1 MPLDPDRILR
11 IASRLNKVERGS
23 PEADAAIHHVLALA
37 GPQLDYTTDTDA
49 AGSLLP
55 KGFEWTQPTYSADA
69 VYAACRRKG
78 LGADGLNHPHVG
90 QWGRTLA
97 LAMAGTAV
105 RSHVLALGLRVE
117 SN

>member
-23 PEADAAIHHVLALA
+23 PEADAAIHHVLGLV
-37 GPQLDYTTDTDA
+37 GPQLEYTTNDDA
-49 AGSLLP
+49 ARSLLP
-55 KGFEWTQPTYSADA
+55 KGFEWTQPVYSAEV

-78 LGADGLNHPHVG
+78 KGPDGENHPHVG

-97 LAMAGTAV
+97 LAMAGAAV
-105 RSHVLALGLRVE
+105 RSHILAQGIAE
-117 SN
+117 G